1 MNKNKILPRVAV
13 AALLAS
19 SLLTSSAYAIQFT
32 YLDPAYKQ
40 DIYTGVLPT
49 SWGPGFAWSSAG
61 NMVLRG
67 NRTLYEYN
75 LTDDLIVNG
84 TNVHSFTMRSV
95 AGLGS
100 GYGMTN
106 GTDGFVYANTNLG
119 VQQID
124 LSSWSVTQTYNTS
137 AGGTYGI
144 GTLPDGRIVHNDNN
158 RIWILDPVSGVD
170 TMVYNHGSF
179 VDDIA
184 ISPTGEIFLAGL
196 GQPWDI
202 TVINASGSVINS
214 VSVTHG
220 PDGMAFGDG
229 AVFANNTDGTIT
241 RIDFAGAG
249 YTGAA
254 TEVIFASGGS
264 YGDLAAVGPDGAF
277 YVSQWNNRGPIK
289 WGDDANTTT
298 GGRSTVVRISLKNA
312 GPGGGGFNPS
322 PGTGPGPGPGN
333 GNNVPEPGMS
343 MLLAMGMLGFAV
355 SRRNRKYS

>member
-13 AALLAS
+13 AALLAG
-19 SLLTSSAYAIQFT
+19 SLLASSAQAIQFT
-32 YLDPAYKQ
+32 YLDPAYEQ

-61 NMVLRG
+61 NMVLRS
-67 NRTLYEYN
+67 NSSLYEYS
-75 LTDDLIVNG
+75 LTDNAVVNG
-84 TNVHSFTMRSV
+84 TNVHGYTPRSI

-106 GTDGFVYANTNLG
+106 GTDGFVYANTSRG

-124 LSSWSVTQTYNTS
+124 LSTWSVTRTYNS
-137 AGGTYGI
+137 NGRGTYGI

-158 RIWILDPVSGVD
+158 RIWVLDPVTGVD
-170 TMVYNHGSF
+170 TVIYNHGSF

-196 GQPWDI
+196 GAPWDI
-202 TVINASGSVINS
+202 TVINASGTVINS
-214 VSVTHG
+214 VAVTHG

-277 YVSQWNNRGPIK
+277 YVSQWSNGGPIK

-298 GGRSTVVRISLKNA
+298 GGRSTIVRISLKA
-312 GPGGGGFNPS
+312 GGGGFNPS
-322 PGTGPGPGPGN
+322 PGTGPDPGT
-333 GNNVPEPGMS
+333 GNNVPEPGIS
-343 MLLAMGMLGFAV
+343 MLLAMGLLGFAV
-355 SRRNRKYS
+355 SKRNRKYI